1 MEAAS
6 DSTLAG
12 GMVQR
17 RVGRSGL
24 TVSRLGLGTLS
35 WGSETDAAE
44 AAEQLAIF
52 ADAGGTLI
60 DTAPHYGAG
69 HAEELL
75 GALLHKTV
83 RREDMVVATKAGI
96 GLRGRD
102 LTVDI
107 SRRALLDTLDLSLAR
122 LDTDHVDL
130 WQVHVFDPAA
140 ALDETL
146 SALDHALASGR
157 TRYVGVSNHAGWE
170 LARTA
175 TLQESSPAHARI
187 VSDQVEYSLLNRGAE
202 AEVLPAAAALGVGV
216 LAWAPLGG
224 GVLTGKYRS
233 GKTPT
238 DSRAGRYDTL
248 DRYLVPA
255 ARRVVDA
262 VATAAKGLGAA
273 PLEVALAWVRDRP
286 GVTAAIV
293 GTRTATQLREVLAAE
308 AVTLPAEIRTA
319 LDDVSAP

>member
-1 MEAAS
+1 MEAAA
-6 DSTLAG
+6 DSTTAG

-35 WGSETDAAE
+35 WGAQTDPADAAE
-44 AAEQLAIF
+44 LLTVF
-52 ADAGGTLI
+52 ADAGGTLV
-60 DTAPHYGAG
+60 DTAPHYGDG

-75 GALLHKTV
+75 GTLLHKTV
-83 RREDMVVATKAGI
+83 RRDEMVVATKAGI
-96 GLRGRD
+96 GLRGQD
-102 LTVDI
+102 LVVDT

-157 TRYVGVSNHAGWE
+157 TRYVGVSNHAGWQ

-202 AEVLPAAAALGVGV
+202 AEVLPAAAARGVGV

-233 GKTPT
+233 GTPV
-238 DSRAGRYDTL
+238 DSRAGRTDVV
-248 DRYLVPA
+248 DRYLTPT

-262 VATAAKGLGAA
+262 LATAAKGLNATS
-273 PLEVALAWVRDRP
+273 LEVALAWVRDRP
-286 GVTAAIV
+286 GVSAAIV
-293 GTRTATQLREVLAAE
+293 GARTTAQLREVLAAE
-308 AVTLPAEIRTA
+308 KVSLPAEIRTA
-319 LDDVSAP
+319 LDDISAV

>member
-6 DSTLAG
+6 DLTTAG

-35 WGSETDAAE
+35 WGSHVDPADAAD
-44 AAEQLAIF
+44 LLTVF
-52 ADAGGTLI
+52 ADAGGTFV
-60 DTAPHYGAG
+60 DTAPHYGEG
-69 HAEELL
+69 QAEELL
-75 GALLHKTV
+75 GTLLRKTV
-83 RREDMVVATKAGI
+83 RRDDMVVATKAGI
-96 GLRGRD
+96 GLRGAD
-102 LTVDI
+102 LVVDT

-140 ALDETL
+140 PLDETL

-157 TRYVGVSNHAGWE
+157 TRYVGVSNHAGWQ

-187 VSDQVEYSLLNRGAE
+187 VSDQVEYSLLNRAAE

-224 GVLTGKYRS
+224 GVLTGKYRA
-233 GKTPT
+233 GTPV
-238 DSRAGRYDTL
+238 DSRAGRTDL
-248 DRYLVPA
+248 VDQYLTPA

-262 VATAAKGLGAA
+262 LATAAKGLGATS
-273 PLEVALAWVRDRP
+273 LEVALAWVRDRP
-286 GVTAAIV
+286 GISSSIV
-293 GTRTATQLREVLAAE
+293 GARTTAQLREVLAAE
-308 AVTLPAEIRTA
+308 KVALPAEIRTA
-319 LDDVSAP
+319 LDDISAA

>member
-1 MEAAS
+1 
-6 DSTLAG
+6 
-12 GMVQR
+12 MVQR

-35 WGSETDAAE
+35 WGAQTDPADAAE
-44 AAEQLAIF
+44 LLSAF
-52 ADAGGTLI
+52 ADAGGTLV
-60 DTAPHYGAG
+60 DTAPHYGDG
-69 HAEELL
+69 QAEELL
-75 GALLHKTV
+75 GALLHKIV
-83 RREDMVVATKAGI
+83 RRDEMVVATKAGI
-96 GLRGRD
+96 GLRGQD
-102 LTVDI
+102 LVVDT

-157 TRYVGVSNHAGWE
+157 TRYVGVSNHAGWQ

-187 VSDQVEYSLLNRGAE
+187 VCDQVEYSLLNRGAE

-216 LAWAPLGG
+216 LAWAPLAG
-224 GVLTGKYRS
+224 GVLTGKYRT
-233 GKTPT
+233 GTPI
-238 DSRAGRYDTL
+238 DSRGGRTDQV
-248 DRYLVPA
+248 DRYLTPT

-262 VATAAKGLGAA
+262 LATAAKGLGAS

-293 GTRTATQLREVLAAE
+293 GARTTPQLREVLAAE
-308 AVTLPAEIRTA
+308 RVSLPAEIRTA
-319 LDDVSAP
+319 LDDISAV

>member
-6 DSTLAG
+6 GSTAG
-12 GMVQR
+12 GAMVQR

-35 WGSETDAAE
+35 WGSETDAAD
-44 AAEQLAIF
+44 AADVLTAF

-60 DTAPHYGAG
+60 DTAPHYGEG

-75 GALLHKTV
+75 GSLLHKTV
-83 RREDMVVATKAGI
+83 RRDEMVLATKAGL
-96 GLRGRD
+96 GLRGPD
-102 LTVDI
+102 LVVDT

-140 ALDETL
+140 PLDETL

-187 VSDQVEYSLLNRGAE
+187 VSNQVEYSLLNRSAE

-216 LAWAPLGG
+216 LAWAPLAG
-224 GVLTGKYRS
+224 GVLTGKYR
-233 GKTPT
+233 KATPV
-238 DSRAGRYDTL
+238 DSRAGRSDAV
-248 DRYLVPA
+248 DRYLTTNG
-255 ARRVVDA
+255 RRVVDA
-262 VATAAKGLGAA
+262 VVTAAKGLGAT
-273 PLEVALAWVRDRP
+273 PLEVALAWVRDHP
-286 GVTAAIV
+286 GISSAIV
-293 GTRTATQLREVLAAE
+293 GARTTVQLRELLSAE
-308 AVTLPAEIRTA
+308 KLTLPAEIRTA
-319 LDDVSAP
+319 LDDISAG